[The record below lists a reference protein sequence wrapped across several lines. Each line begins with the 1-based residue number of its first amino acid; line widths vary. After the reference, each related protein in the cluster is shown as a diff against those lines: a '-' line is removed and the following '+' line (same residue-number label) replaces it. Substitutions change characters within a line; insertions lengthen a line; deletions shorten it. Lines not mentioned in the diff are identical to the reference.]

1 MIEAYV
7 LVQTTTGAAA
17 GVAEALRSLTG
28 VVGADAV
35 AGPYDVVAR
44 VRSESVEDLAPL
56 VAVDFAAVAG
66 IARTLTCTIMGW

>member
-17 GVAEALRSLTG
+17 DVAEALRALAG

-44 VRSESVEDLAPL
+44 VQSESVEDLAPL
-56 VAVDFAAVAG
+56 VAVDFAALPG

>member
-17 GVAEALRSLTG
+17 DVALALRSLSG

-35 AGPYDVVAR
+35 AGPYDVVAK
-44 VRSESVEDLAPL
+44 VRGESVDDLAPL
-56 VAVDFAAVAG
+56 VAVEMAGVPG
-66 IARTLTCTIMGW
+66 IARTLTCTVMGW